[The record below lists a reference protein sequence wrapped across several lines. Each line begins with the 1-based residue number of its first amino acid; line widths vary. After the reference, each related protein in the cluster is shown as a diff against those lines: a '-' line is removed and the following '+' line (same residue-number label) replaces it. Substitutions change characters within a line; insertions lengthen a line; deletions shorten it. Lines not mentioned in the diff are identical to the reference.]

1 MGIGLQH
8 LILKE
13 NNNQTNLTLSV
24 GLNSI
29 SLSVFDLASG
39 ELIKFDKS
47 NFNNPLS
54 IDRMLNELKDILNKN
69 ELDFKKF
76 ENIKL
81 LQQNNLSVLVPGELY
96 SEKQKRTYLK
106 YNTQIRNDDF
116 IAVDNLNNLKIKN
129 IYIPYININNYLV
142 DLFKNIEYFHYDTEL
157 LNKLYE
163 IRRNEEFFVHVDNR
177 QIKIIVFEKDK
188 LNFFNSYEI
197 DNSSDIIYYVLLVLK
212 EKKLNVDKTEI
223 IYIYDYEYDD
233 LSNISDKFFRNHK
246 ILNRNYEGDFL
257 HC

>member
-54 IDRMLNELKDILNKN
+54 IDNLLNVLKDILNKN

-177 QIKIIVFEKDK
+177 QIKIIVFENDK

-212 EKKLNVDKTEI
+212 EKKLNIDKTEI

>member
-1 MGIGLQH
+1 MVIGLQH

-13 NNNQTNLTLSV
+13 NNIQTNLTLSV

-29 SLSVFDLASG
+29 SLSVYDLPSG
-39 ELIKFDKS
+39 KLIKFDKVAFS
-47 NFNNPLS
+47 NPLS
-54 IDRMLNELKDILNKN
+54 IEGTLDELKNLLNKN
-69 ELDFKKF
+69 DLDFKKI

-81 LQQNNLSVLVPGELY
+81 FQQNNLSVLVPSELY

-142 DLFKNIEYFHYDTEL
+142 DLFKNIEYFHYDSEL

-177 QIKIIVFEKDK
+177 QIKIVVFKNDT

-197 DNSSDIIYYVLLVLK
+197 DNSTDIIYYILLVLK
-212 EKKLNVDKTEI
+212 EKKLNIDKTEI
-223 IYIYDYEYDD
+223 NYITDYEYDD
-233 LSNISDKFFRNHK
+233 LSKISDNFFGNHK
-246 ILNRNYEGDFL
+246 VLNRNYEADFL

>member
-106 YNTQIRNDDF
+106 YNTQIRNDDL

-129 IYIPYININNYLV
+129 IYIPYVNINNYLV

-188 LNFFNSYEI
+188 LIFFNSYEI

>member
-157 LNKLYE
+157 LNKLYK

-188 LNFFNSYEI
+188 LNFFNTYEI
-197 DNSSDIIYYVLLVLK
+197 DNSCLLYTSPSPR
-212 EKKLNVDKTEI
+212 D
-223 IYIYDYEYDD
+223 
-233 LSNISDKFFRNHK
+233 
-246 ILNRNYEGDFL
+246 
-257 HC
+257 

>member
-1 MGIGLQH
+1 MVIGLQH

-29 SLSVFDLASG
+29 SLSVYDLPSG
-39 ELIKFDKS
+39 KLIKFDKVAFS
-47 NFNNPLS
+47 NPLS
-54 IDRMLNELKDILNKN
+54 IEGTLDELKDLLNKN
-69 ELDFKKF
+69 DLDFKKI

-81 LQQNNLSVLVPGELY
+81 FQQNNLSVLVPSELY

-142 DLFKNIEYFHYDTEL
+142 DLFKNIEYFHYDSEL

-177 QIKIIVFEKDK
+177 QIKIAVFKNDT

-197 DNSSDIIYYVLLVLK
+197 DNSTDIIYYILLVLK
-212 EKKLNVDKTEI
+212 EKKLNIDKTEI
-223 IYIYDYEYDD
+223 NYITDYEYDD
-233 LSNISDKFFRNHK
+233 LSKISDNFFGNHK
-246 ILNRNYEGDFL
+246 VLNRNYEADFL

>member
-1 MGIGLQH
+1 MVIGLQH

-29 SLSVFDLASG
+29 SLSVYDLPSG
-39 ELIKFDKS
+39 KLIKFDKVAFS
-47 NFNNPLS
+47 NPLS
-54 IDRMLNELKDILNKN
+54 IEGTLDELKDLLNKN
-69 ELDFKKF
+69 DLDFKKI

-81 LQQNNLSVLVPGELY
+81 FQQNNLSVLVPSELY

-106 YNTQIRNDDF
+106 YNTQIRNNDF

-142 DLFKNIEYFHYDTEL
+142 DLFKNIEYFHYDSEL

-177 QIKIIVFEKDK
+177 QIKIVVFKNDT

-197 DNSSDIIYYVLLVLK
+197 DNSTDIIYYILLVLK
-212 EKKLNVDKTEI
+212 EKKLNIDKTEI
-223 IYIYDYEYDD
+223 NYITDYEYDD
-233 LSNISDKFFRNHK
+233 LSKISDNFFGNHK
-246 ILNRNYEGDFL
+246 VLNRNYEADFL

>member
-47 NFNNPLS
+47 NFDNPLS
-54 IDRMLNELKDILNKN
+54 IDRMLNKLKDILNKN

-157 LNKLYE
+157 LNKLYK

-233 LSNISDKFFRNHK
+233 LSNISDKFFGNHK

>member
-54 IDRMLNELKDILNKN
+54 IDNLLNVLKDILNKN

-157 LNKLYE
+157 LNKLYK

-212 EKKLNVDKTEI
+212 EKKLNIKCARI
-223 IYIYDYEYDD
+223 
-233 LSNISDKFFRNHK
+233 LSFFF
-246 ILNRNYEGDFL
+246 I
-257 HC
+257 

>member
-1 MGIGLQH
+1 MVIGLQH

-29 SLSVFDLASG
+29 SLSVYDLPSG
-39 ELIKFDKS
+39 KLIKFDKVAFS
-47 NFNNPLS
+47 NPLS
-54 IDRMLNELKDILNKN
+54 IEGTLDELKDLLNKN
-69 ELDFKKF
+69 DLDFKKI

-81 LQQNNLSVLVPGELY
+81 IQQNNLSVLVPSELY

-142 DLFKNIEYFHYDTEL
+142 DLFKNIEYFHYDSEL

-177 QIKIIVFEKDK
+177 QIKIVVFKNDT

-197 DNSSDIIYYVLLVLK
+197 DNSTDIIYYILLVLK
-212 EKKLNVDKTEI
+212 EKKLNIDKTEI
-223 IYIYDYEYDD
+223 NYITDYEYDD
-233 LSNISDKFFRNHK
+233 LSKISDNFFGNHK
-246 ILNRNYEGDFL
+246 VLNRNYEADFL

>member
-116 IAVDNLNNLKIKN
+116 IAVDNLNNLHPIHQ
-129 IYIPYININNYLV
+129 Y
-142 DLFKNIEYFHYDTEL
+142 
-157 LNKLYE
+157 
-163 IRRNEEFFVHVDNR
+163 
-177 QIKIIVFEKDK
+177 
-188 LNFFNSYEI
+188 
-197 DNSSDIIYYVLLVLK
+197 
-212 EKKLNVDKTEI
+212 
-223 IYIYDYEYDD
+223 
-233 LSNISDKFFRNHK
+233 
-246 ILNRNYEGDFL
+246 
-257 HC
+257 

>member
-39 ELIKFDKS
+39 ELIKFGKS

-54 IDRMLNELKDILNKN
+54 IDNLLNVLKDILNKN

-188 LNFFNSYEI
+188 IIFFNSYEI

-212 EKKLNVDKTEI
+212 EKKLNIDKTEI
-223 IYIYDYEYDD
+223 IYINDYEYDD
-233 LSNISDKFFRNHK
+233 LSNISDKFFGNHK

>member
-1 MGIGLQH
+1 MVIGLQH

-29 SLSVFDLASG
+29 SLSVYDLPSSK
-39 ELIKFDKS
+39 LIKFDKVAFS
-47 NFNNPLS
+47 NPLS
-54 IDRMLNELKDILNKN
+54 IEGTLDELKDLLNKN
-69 ELDFKKF
+69 DLDFKKI

-81 LQQNNLSVLVPGELY
+81 FQQNNLSVLVPSELY

-142 DLFKNIEYFHYDTEL
+142 DLFKNIEYFHYDSEL

-177 QIKIIVFEKDK
+177 QIKIVVFKNDT

-197 DNSSDIIYYVLLVLK
+197 DNSTDIIYYILLVLK
-212 EKKLNVDKTEI
+212 EKKLNIDKTEI
-223 IYIYDYEYDD
+223 NYITDYEYDD
-233 LSNISDKFFRNHK
+233 LSEISDNFFGNHK
-246 ILNRNYEGDFL
+246 VLNRNYEADFL

>member
-54 IDRMLNELKDILNKN
+54 IDRLLNELKDILNKN

-81 LQQNNLSVLVPGELY
+81 LQQNNLSVLVPDELY

-157 LNKLYE
+157 LNKLYK

-212 EKKLNVDKTEI
+212 EKKLNIDKTEI

-233 LSNISDKFFRNHK
+233 LSNISDKFFGNHK

>member
-1 MGIGLQH
+1 MVIGLQH

-29 SLSVFDLASG
+29 SLSVYDLPSG
-39 ELIKFDKS
+39 KLIKFDKVAFS
-47 NFNNPLS
+47 NPLS
-54 IDRMLNELKDILNKN
+54 IEGTLDELKDLLNKN
-69 ELDFKKF
+69 DLDFKKI

-81 LQQNNLSVLVPGELY
+81 IQQNNLSVLVPSELY
-96 SEKQKRTYLK
+96 SEKQKSTYLK

-142 DLFKNIEYFHYDTEL
+142 DLFKNIEYFHYDSEL

-177 QIKIIVFEKDK
+177 QIKIVVFKNDT

-197 DNSSDIIYYVLLVLK
+197 DNSTDIIYYILLVLK
-212 EKKLNVDKTEI
+212 EKKLNIDKTEI
-223 IYIYDYEYDD
+223 NYITDYEYDD
-233 LSNISDKFFRNHK
+233 LSKISDNFFGNHK
-246 ILNRNYEGDFL
+246 VLNRNYEADFL

>member
-13 NNNQTNLTLSV
+13 NNNQTSLTLSV

-29 SLSVFDLASG
+29 SLSVYDLPSG

-54 IDRMLNELKDILNKN
+54 IDNILNELKVILSKN
-69 ELDFKKF
+69 ELDLKKI

-81 LQQNNLSVLVPGELY
+81 LQQNNLSVLVPNELY
-96 SEKQKRTYLK
+96 SEKQKSTYLK
-106 YNTQIRNDDF
+106 YNTQIRDDDF

-142 DLFKNIEYFHYDTEL
+142 DIFKNIEYFHYDTEL
-157 LNKLYE
+157 LKKLYE
-163 IRRNEEFFVHVDNR
+163 IRGNEEFFVHVDNR
-177 QIKIIVFEKDK
+177 QIKIIVFENEK
-188 LNFFNSYEI
+188 LIFFNSYEI
-197 DNSSDIIYYVLLVLK
+197 DNSTDIIYYVLLVLK
-212 EKKLNVDKTEI
+212 EKKLNINKTEI
-223 IYIYDYEYDD
+223 IYITDYEYDD
-233 LSNISDKFFRNHK
+233 LSNISDKFFGNHK
-246 ILNRNYEGDFL
+246 ILNQNYVGDFL
-257 HC
+257 HS

>member
-1 MGIGLQH
+1 MVIGLQH

-29 SLSVFDLASG
+29 SLSVYDLPSG
-39 ELIKFDKS
+39 KLIKFDKVAFS
-47 NFNNPLS
+47 NPLS
-54 IDRMLNELKDILNKN
+54 IEGTLDELKDLLNKN
-69 ELDFKKF
+69 DLDFKKI

-81 LQQNNLSVLVPGELY
+81 IQQNNLSVLVPSELY

-142 DLFKNIEYFHYDTEL
+142 DLFKNIEYFHYDSEL

-163 IRRNEEFFVHVDNR
+163 IRRNEKFFVHVDNR
-177 QIKIIVFEKDK
+177 QIKIVVFKNDT

-197 DNSSDIIYYVLLVLK
+197 DNSTDIIYYILLVLK
-212 EKKLNVDKTEI
+212 EKKLNIDKTEI
-223 IYIYDYEYDD
+223 NYITDYEYDD
-233 LSNISDKFFRNHK
+233 LSKISDNFFGNHK
-246 ILNRNYEGDFL
+246 VLNRNYEADFL

>member
-1 MGIGLQH
+1 
-8 LILKE
+8 
-13 NNNQTNLTLSV
+13 
-24 GLNSI
+24 
-29 SLSVFDLASG
+29 
-39 ELIKFDKS
+39 
-47 NFNNPLS
+47 
-54 IDRMLNELKDILNKN
+54 MLNELKDILNKN

-212 EKKLNVDKTEI
+212 EKKLNVDETEI

-233 LSNISDKFFRNHK
+233 LSNISDKFFGNHK

>member
-1 MGIGLQH
+1 MVIGLQH

-29 SLSVFDLASG
+29 SLSVYDLPSG
-39 ELIKFDKS
+39 KLIKFDKVPFS
-47 NFNNPLS
+47 NPLS
-54 IDRMLNELKDILNKN
+54 IEGTLDELKDLLNKN
-69 ELDFKKF
+69 DLDFKKI

-81 LQQNNLSVLVPGELY
+81 FQQNNLSVLVPSELY

-142 DLFKNIEYFHYDTEL
+142 DLFKNIEYFHYDSEL
-157 LNKLYE
+157 LNKLHE
-163 IRRNEEFFVHVDNR
+163 IKRNEEFFVHVDNR
-177 QIKIIVFEKDK
+177 QIKIVVFKNDT

-197 DNSSDIIYYVLLVLK
+197 DNSTDIIYYILLVLK
-212 EKKLNVDKTEI
+212 EKKLNIDKTEI
-223 IYIYDYEYDD
+223 NYITDYEYDD
-233 LSNISDKFFRNHK
+233 LSKISDNFFGNHK
-246 ILNRNYEGDFL
+246 VLNRNYEADFL

>member
-47 NFNNPLS
+47 NFNNQLS
-54 IDRMLNELKDILNKN
+54 IDSMLNELKDILKKNK
-69 ELDFKKF
+69 LDFKKF

-81 LQQNNLSVLVPGELY
+81 LQQNNLSVLVPIELY

-142 DLFKNIEYFHYDTEL
+142 DLFKNVEYFHYDTEL

-163 IRRNEEFFVHVDNR
+163 IRRNEE
-177 QIKIIVFEKDK
+177 K
-188 LNFFNSYEI
+188 
-197 DNSSDIIYYVLLVLK
+197 
-212 EKKLNVDKTEI
+212 
-223 IYIYDYEYDD
+223 
-233 LSNISDKFFRNHK
+233 
-246 ILNRNYEGDFL
+246 
-257 HC
+257 

>member
-1 MGIGLQH
+1 MVIGLQH

-29 SLSVFDLASG
+29 SLSVYDLPSG
-39 ELIKFDKS
+39 KLIKFDKVAFS
-47 NFNNPLS
+47 NPLS
-54 IDRMLNELKDILNKN
+54 IEGTLDELKDLLNKN
-69 ELDFKKF
+69 DLDFKKI

-81 LQQNNLSVLVPGELY
+81 FQQNNLSVLVPSELY

-106 YNTQIRNDDF
+106 YNTQIRNNDF

-142 DLFKNIEYFHYDTEL
+142 DLFKNIEYFHYDSEL

-177 QIKIIVFEKDK
+177 QIKIVVFKNDT

-197 DNSSDIIYYVLLVLK
+197 DNSTDIIYYILLVLK
-212 EKKLNVDKTEI
+212 EKKLNIDKTEI

-233 LSNISDKFFRNHK
+233 LSNISDKFFGNHK
-246 ILNRNYEGDFL
+246 VLNRNYEGDFL

>member
-1 MGIGLQH
+1 MVIGLQH

-13 NNNQTNLTLSV
+13 NKNQTNLTLSV

-29 SLSVFDLASG
+29 SLSVYDLPSG
-39 ELIKFDKS
+39 KLIKFDKVAFS
-47 NFNNPLS
+47 NPLS
-54 IDRMLNELKDILNKN
+54 IEGTLDELKNLLNKN
-69 ELDFKKF
+69 DLDFKKI

-81 LQQNNLSVLVPGELY
+81 FQQNNLSVLVPSELY

-142 DLFKNIEYFHYDTEL
+142 DLFKNIEYFHYDSEL

-163 IRRNEEFFVHVDNR
+163 IRRNEKFFVHVDNR
-177 QIKIIVFEKDK
+177 QIKIVVFKNDT

-197 DNSSDIIYYVLLVLK
+197 DNSTDIIYYILLVLK
-212 EKKLNVDKTEI
+212 EKKLNIDKTEI
-223 IYIYDYEYDD
+223 NYITDYEYDD
-233 LSNISDKFFRNHK
+233 LSKISDNFFGNHK
-246 ILNRNYEGDFL
+246 VLNRNYEADFL

>member
-39 ELIKFDKS
+39 KLIKFDKS
-47 NFNNPLS
+47 NFSNPLS
-54 IDRMLNELKDILNKN
+54 IDRMLNKLKYILNKN

-157 LNKLYE
+157 LNKLYK

>member
-157 LNKLYE
+157 LNKLYK

-246 ILNRNYEGDFL
+246 ILNRNYESDFL

>member
-212 EKKLNVDKTEI
+212 EKKLNIDKTEI
-223 IYIYDYEYDD
+223 NYITDYEYDD
-233 LSNISDKFFRNHK
+233 LSKISDNFFGNHK
-246 ILNRNYEGDFL
+246 VLNRNYEADFL

>member
-39 ELIKFDKS
+39 ELIKFGKS

-54 IDRMLNELKDILNKN
+54 IDNLLNVLKDILNKN

-188 LNFFNSYEI
+188 LIFFNSYEI

-212 EKKLNVDKTEI
+212 EKKLNIDKTEI
-223 IYIYDYEYDD
+223 IYINDYEYDD
-233 LSNISDKFFRNHK
+233 LSNISDKFFGNHK

>member
-157 LNKLYE
+157 LNKLYK

-177 QIKIIVFEKDK
+177 QIKIIFFENDK
-188 LNFFNSYEI
+188 LIFFNSYEI

-212 EKKLNVDKTEI
+212 EKKLNIDKTEI

-233 LSNISDKFFRNHK
+233 LSNISDKFFGNHK

>member
-1 MGIGLQH
+1 MVIGLQH

-29 SLSVFDLASG
+29 SLSVYDLPSSK
-39 ELIKFDKS
+39 LIKFDKVAFS
-47 NFNNPLS
+47 NPLS
-54 IDRMLNELKDILNKN
+54 IEGTLDELKDLLNKN
-69 ELDFKKF
+69 DLDFKKI

-81 LQQNNLSVLVPGELY
+81 FQQNNLSVLVPSELY

-142 DLFKNIEYFHYDTEL
+142 DLFKNIEYFHYDSEL

-177 QIKIIVFEKDK
+177 QIKIVVFKNDT

-197 DNSSDIIYYVLLVLK
+197 DNSSDIIYYILVVLK
-212 EKKLNVDKTEI
+212 EKKLNIDKTEI
-223 IYIYDYEYDD
+223 NYITDYEYDD
-233 LSNISDKFFRNHK
+233 LSEISDNFFGNHK
-246 ILNRNYEGDFL
+246 VLNRNYEADFL

>member
-54 IDRMLNELKDILNKN
+54 IDRMLNKLKDILNKN

-157 LNKLYE
+157 LNKLYK

-188 LNFFNSYEI
+188 LNFFNSYEV

-233 LSNISDKFFRNHK
+233 LSNISDKFFGNHK

>member
-1 MGIGLQH
+1 MVIGLQH

-29 SLSVFDLASG
+29 SLSVYDLPSG
-39 ELIKFDKS
+39 KLIKFDKVAFS
-47 NFNNPLS
+47 NPLS
-54 IDRMLNELKDILNKN
+54 IEGTLDELKDLLNKN
-69 ELDFKKF
+69 DLDFKKI

-81 LQQNNLSVLVPGELY
+81 FQQNNLSVLVPSELY

-142 DLFKNIEYFHYDTEL
+142 DLFKNIEYFHYDSEL

-177 QIKIIVFEKDK
+177 QIKIVVFKNDT

-197 DNSSDIIYYVLLVLK
+197 DNSTDIIYYILLVLK
-212 EKKLNVDKTEI
+212 EKKLNIDKTEI
-223 IYIYDYEYDD
+223 NYITDYEYDD
-233 LSNISDKFFRNHK
+233 LSKISDNFFGNHK
-246 ILNRNYEGDFL
+246 VLNRNYEADFL

>member
-1 MGIGLQH
+1 MVIGLQH

-29 SLSVFDLASG
+29 SLSVYDLPSG
-39 ELIKFDKS
+39 KLIKFDKVAFS
-47 NFNNPLS
+47 NPLS
-54 IDRMLNELKDILNKN
+54 IEVILDELKDLLNKN
-69 ELDFKKF
+69 DLDFKKI

-81 LQQNNLSVLVPGELY
+81 FQQNNLSVLVPSELY
-96 SEKQKRTYLK
+96 SEKQKKTYLK
-106 YNTQIRNDDF
+106 YNTQIRNNDF

-142 DLFKNIEYFHYDTEL
+142 DLFKNIEYFHYDSEL

-163 IRRNEEFFVHVDNR
+163 IRRNEKFFVHVDNR
-177 QIKIIVFEKDK
+177 QIKIVVFKNDT

-197 DNSSDIIYYVLLVLK
+197 DNSSDIIYYILVVLK
-212 EKKLNVDKTEI
+212 EKKLNIDKTEI
-223 IYIYDYEYDD
+223 NYITDYEYDD
-233 LSNISDKFFRNHK
+233 LSEISDNFFGNHK
-246 ILNRNYEGDFL
+246 VLNRNYEADFL

>member
-1 MGIGLQH
+1 MVIGLQH

-29 SLSVFDLASG
+29 SLSVYDLPSG
-39 ELIKFDKS
+39 KLIKFDKVAFS
-47 NFNNPLS
+47 NPLS
-54 IDRMLNELKDILNKN
+54 IEGTLDELKDLLNKN
-69 ELDFKKF
+69 DLDFKKI

-81 LQQNNLSVLVPGELY
+81 IQQNNLSVLVPSELY
-96 SEKQKRTYLK
+96 SEKQKSTYLK

-142 DLFKNIEYFHYDTEL
+142 DLFKNIEYFHYDSEL

-177 QIKIIVFEKDK
+177 QIKIVVFKNDT

-197 DNSSDIIYYVLLVLK
+197 DNSTDIIYYILLVLK
-212 EKKLNVDKTEI
+212 EKKLNIDKTEI
-223 IYIYDYEYDD
+223 NYITDYEYDD
-233 LSNISDKFFRNHK
+233 LSKISDNFFGNHK
-246 ILNRNYEGDFL
+246 VLNRNYEADFL
-257 HC
+257 HY

>member
-54 IDRMLNELKDILNKN
+54 IDNLLNVLKDILNKN

-157 LNKLYE
+157 LNKLYK

-233 LSNISDKFFRNHK
+233 LSNISDKFFGNHK

>member
-1 MGIGLQH
+1 MVIGLQH

-29 SLSVFDLASG
+29 SLSVYDLPSSK
-39 ELIKFDKS
+39 LIKFDKVAFS
-47 NFNNPLS
+47 NPLS
-54 IDRMLNELKDILNKN
+54 IEGTLDELKDLLNKN
-69 ELDFKKF
+69 DLDFKKI

-81 LQQNNLSVLVPGELY
+81 FQQNNLSVLVPSELY

-142 DLFKNIEYFHYDTEL
+142 DLFKNIEYFHYDSEL

-177 QIKIIVFEKDK
+177 QIKIVVFKNDT

-197 DNSSDIIYYVLLVLK
+197 DNSTDIIYYILLVLK
-212 EKKLNVDKTEI
+212 EKKLNIDKTEI
-223 IYIYDYEYDD
+223 NYITDYEYDD
-233 LSNISDKFFRNHK
+233 LSKISDNFFGNHK
-246 ILNRNYEGDFL
+246 VLNRNYEADFL

>member
-1 MGIGLQH
+1 MVIGLQH

-29 SLSVFDLASG
+29 SLSVYDLPSG
-39 ELIKFDKS
+39 KLIKFDKVAFS
-47 NFNNPLS
+47 NPLS
-54 IDRMLNELKDILNKN
+54 IEGTLDELKDLLNKN
-69 ELDFKKF
+69 DLDFKKI

-81 LQQNNLSVLVPGELY
+81 FQQNNLSVLVPSELY
-96 SEKQKRTYLK
+96 SEKQKSTYLK

-142 DLFKNIEYFHYDTEL
+142 DLFKNIEYFHYDSEL

-177 QIKIIVFEKDK
+177 QIKIVVFKNDT

-197 DNSSDIIYYVLLVLK
+197 DNSTDIIYYILLVLK
-212 EKKLNVDKTEI
+212 EKKLNIDKTEI
-223 IYIYDYEYDD
+223 NYITDYEYDD
-233 LSNISDKFFRNHK
+233 LSKISDNFFGNHK
-246 ILNRNYEGDFL
+246 VLNRNYEADFL

>member
-54 IDRMLNELKDILNKN
+54 IDRMLNELKDIINKN

-233 LSNISDKFFRNHK
+233 LSNISDKFFGNHK